1 MFIYRYNKIW
11 LCIDLQH
18 RIFYITIPPDST
30 TISFDN
36 VEIVTGDIDPSESAE
51 ENIQQISKKFNFLEF
66 GGYKKTQKL
75 GGSQIKRIFGVID
88 FKNKVQY
95 GKHKNKFITLFRP
108 LSYSIGN
115 TDVSY
120 LIKTKN
126 RLNHNVYAF
135 AASPSSSNETLNQ
148 FILLECLDI
157 LGQVHQKSVDII
169 SPFHA
174 MQCYPNRIKTK
185 LQNHLTE
192 RLDLTDKNV
201 FSIDGDSTLDV
212 DDAIHYENTGEKQI
226 IGIHIADVVNM
237 FSHIRDIEKHQFVTQ
252 LMENV
257 SSIYPGGGKVDM
269 INKDAGENLCSL
281 NEGEPRNVVS
291 LLLEFEPTKPHKLLS
306 AKIHLSKI
314 INRHKMTYKEIDKII
329 EMKRRHILQQ
339 DILQIRDIIDAN
351 ENLPATMEMNEYKE
365 DGENLSRAI
374 IAKLMATYNT
384 IMAKK
389 LFDGNKNSILRV
401 HYGVTTP
408 DGGTTGNREIDKL
421 LERMATFKGYYV
433 VSRQTNEAEIEHR
446 GLGLKYYTHMSS
458 PIRRFVDFWNQLCMY
473 EILGKLEGETA
484 KYKIEERISFLN
496 WKQMQIKKSYEMLD
510 MVNLFHRKMEDELEA
525 QYTGYILGWGENNQI
540 SVFIPDINKKVLKF
554 SVNLER
560 LENILEKKEEENRII
575 WKRKDNDNIFIFEKY
590 MKIVCRIVLQK
601 NRYEW
606 QNKVGIEVIQPNFSE
621 FLMN

>member
-1 MFIYRYNKIW
+1 
-11 LCIDLQH
+11 
-18 RIFYITIPPDST
+18 
-30 TISFDN
+30 
-36 VEIVTGDIDPSESAE
+36 
-51 ENIQQISKKFNFLEF
+51 
-66 GGYKKTQKL
+66 
-75 GGSQIKRIFGVID
+75 
-88 FKNKVQY
+88 
-95 GKHKNKFITLFRP
+95 
-108 LSYSIGN
+108 
-115 TDVSY
+115 
-120 LIKTKN
+120 
-126 RLNHNVYAF
+126 
-135 AASPSSSNETLNQ
+135 
-148 FILLECLDI
+148 
-157 LGQVHQKSVDII
+157 
-169 SPFHA
+169 
-174 MQCYPNRIKTK
+174 MQCYPNRIKTH
-185 LQNHLTE
+185 LENHLTN

-212 DDAIHYENTGEKQI
+212 DDAIHYENTGDKQI

-291 LLLEFEPTKPHKLLS
+291 LLLEFEPTKPNKLLS

-314 INRHKMTYKEIDKII
+314 INRHKMTYKEMDKII
-329 EMKRRHILQQ
+329 EMKRRHVLQQ

-351 ENLPATMEMNEYKE
+351 ENLPATMEMDEYKE
-365 DGENLSRAI
+365 EGEHHSRAI

-401 HYGVTTP
+401 HYGASIP
-408 DGGTTGNREIDKL
+408 DEPEGGTSGNKEIDKL

-473 EILGKLEGETA
+473 EILGKLEGETT

-496 WKQMQIKKSYEMLD
+496 WKQMQIKKSYELLD
-510 MVNLFHRKMEDELEA
+510 MVHIFHKKMDGELES

-540 SVFIPDINKKVLKF
+540 SVFIPDMDKKVLKF
-554 SVNLER
+554 CINLEK
-560 LENILEKKEEENRII
+560 LENILERKEDESRLI
-575 WKRKDNDNIFIFEKY
+575 WKRKDNNNIFIFEKY
-590 MKIVCRIVLQK
+590 MKIMCRIILQK

-606 QNKVGIEVIQPNFSE
+606 QNKVGIELIEPNFSD